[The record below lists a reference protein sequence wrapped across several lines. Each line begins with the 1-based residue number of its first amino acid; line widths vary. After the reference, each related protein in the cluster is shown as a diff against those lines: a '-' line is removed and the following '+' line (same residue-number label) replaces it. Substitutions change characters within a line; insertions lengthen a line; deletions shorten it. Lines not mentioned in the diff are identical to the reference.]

1 MSCSREPSPN
11 QIDNSLKYGRY
22 GARIGL
28 AAARHDERVV
38 VSLGDASPRTR
49 TRTRTS
55 TSTITNN
62 SLAADALTQL
72 FARHYQSRQSVAPIS
87 AEGGKG
93 LGLAIVQR
101 TAQLHGSEVSIR
113 CRPGTGITVEF
124 WLPRSAPALV

>member
-28 AAARHDERVV
+28 AAARHNERVV
-38 VSLGDASPRTR
+38 VSLGGARARTRTR

-55 TSTITNN
+55 TNN